1 MLYPFNF
8 DLGDTPNKI
17 SVFIY
22 CLLWAQTS
30 VLRRDTA
37 IFSST
42 GRSAIE
48 GRVLSVRKRL
58 ISQYLLDNERRLSPT
73 KRTEKTGLE
82 PVDLTAPCPSVTG
95 QERSFR

>member
-8 DLGDTPNKI
+8 DLGDTPNEI

-30 VLRRDTA
+30 VLHRDTA

-48 GRVLSVRKRL
+48 GN
-58 ISQYLLDNERRLSPT
+58 LLTYHDKLA
-73 KRTEKTGLE
+73 TG
-82 PVDLTAPCPSVTG
+82 SSG
-95 QERSFR
+95 S